1 MNEFGELA
9 YKIIKYNFKEDAA
22 RFPISYVSGWLETN
36 LGNLNAVTRQ
46 SYSVGDSGN
55 FYPCALSLDE
65 EAIYTK
71 LYAIHYYNKSARD
84 VIRGVVWSSAGEAN
98 DDWSSIKE
106 GDTFIQRQSKTSI
119 AKNLSSMAAD
129 EQESLDKLVY
139 NYNLNRSEPSQVYGS
154 DADTYA

>member
-36 LGNLNAVTRQ
+36 LGALNTATRQ
-46 SYSVGDSGN
+46 NFSVGDSGD
-55 FYPCALSLDE
+55 FYPSSLCLE
-65 EAIYTK
+65 EEVIFTK
-71 LYAIHYYNKSARD
+71 LYSIHYYNKSARD
-84 VIRGVVWSSAGEAN
+84 VLRGVVWSSAGEAN

-119 AKNLSSMAAD
+119 AKALSSEAAK
-129 EQESLDKLVY
+129 EEESLKHLLY
-139 NYNLNRSEPSQVYGS
+139 NYNWNKSDPSQVYGD